1 MGERGQGRTGEE
13 RGEKAE
19 GRGWYRKTACM
30 GQDLEGPE
38 VSGVGKSEA
47 TIHHSLRS
55 LSQLLVSPCIKPGHT
70 AGVCAVTGDLI
81 TFGSQRNTLEGACRA
96 STLSFHRTLG
106 KLRQQV
112 CGSRLI
118 S

>member
-1 MGERGQGRTGEE
+1 
-13 RGEKAE
+13 
-19 GRGWYRKTACM
+19 M

-81 TFGSQRNTLEGACRA
+81 TFGSQWITLEGAFHA
-96 STLSFHRTLG
+96 STLSCHRTLG